1 MKRITLLIAMALIS
15 LQICH
20 AQYTEKM
27 SVIALGNF
35 TGSHATELRNAVIA
49 TASKCRI
56 GVTILDWN
64 DAQANPDIAA
74 TVDYILTGSTSEI
87 TVKTTQRG
95 NYTYYLSTL
104 PFSLTMMDAKT
115 GQVIDSRNTDRKSNY
130 TDRQASLN
138 DVVKLDG
145 SVRPEYNALV
155 YKNCYIRVPV
165 QVIQDV
171 RKNRVET
178 VIIAG
183 GSDIGIRDD
192 LTFDVQMESEIAG
205 KKIYNNIGEA
215 KVKEIL
221 SGELT
226 LCSITKG
233 GKEVMKMFDDD
244 VTIVLTSNDKDSF
257 GETLNKI
264 GGTLFH

>member
-1 MKRITLLIAMALIS
+1 MKRITLLIAIALMG

-35 TGSHATELRNAVIA
+35 TGGHANELRNAVIA
-49 TASKCRI
+49 SASKCRV

-74 TVDYILTGSTSEI
+74 TVDYILTGSTGEI
-87 TVKTTQRG
+87 TTNVTHSG
-95 NYTYYLSTL
+95 NYSYYLCTL
-104 PFSLTMMDAKT
+104 PFSLTMMDAST
-115 GQVIDSRNTDRKSNY
+115 GQVIDSRNTNRKSNY

-145 SVRPEYNALV
+145 SVRPEYNALI
-155 YKNCYIRVPV
+155 YKNCPIRVPV

-171 RKNRVET
+171 KKNRVET

-183 GSDIGIRDD
+183 GSDIGVRED

-205 KKIYNNIGEA
+205 KKIYKTIGEA

-221 SGELT
+221 SGEMT
-226 LCSITKG
+226 LCTITKG

-244 VTIVLTSNDKDSF
+244 VTVVLTSNEKDSF
-257 GETLNKI
+257 GETMNKI
-264 GGTLFH
+264 GGVLFH